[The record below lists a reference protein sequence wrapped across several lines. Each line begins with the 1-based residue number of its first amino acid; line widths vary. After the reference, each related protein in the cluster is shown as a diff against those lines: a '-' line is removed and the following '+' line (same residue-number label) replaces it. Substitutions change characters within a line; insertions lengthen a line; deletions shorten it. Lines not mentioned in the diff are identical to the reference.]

1 MLRFRFLVLS
11 CQGTPVYLIYG
22 FSRLERKMS
31 LTTYN
36 DVKAPDLMYGTAW
49 KKDATTDLVRLAV
62 ETGFT
67 AIDTA
72 NQIIHYNE
80 ERVGDALFFLKEK
93 GIERDMLFL
102 QTKFT
107 SLGGQGGADNAPYD
121 ASADAATQ
129 VRQSMESSLKHLRTD
144 YVDSYVLHG
153 PEMRIG
159 LTPYDLAVWS
169 AMEELLA
176 EGKTRSIG
184 VSNVSAEQLELL
196 LKHASKKPAFVQN
209 RCFAVNGWDKPVRDI
224 CKRENIIYQGFS
236 LLTANPQAIDHHF
249 VRELA
254 DKHGATVPQVIFRFC
269 TQIGMLPL
277 TGTTRKEH
285 MQQDLDCVKFDLS
298 ADDLERIE
306 SIVL

>member
-1 MLRFRFLVLS
+1 
-11 CQGTPVYLIYG
+11 
-22 FSRLERKMS
+22 MS

-80 ERVGDALFFLKEK
+80 EKVGDALYFLKEK

-159 LTPYDLAVWS
+159 LTPYDLAVW
-169 AMEELLA
+169 
-176 EGKTRSIG
+176 
-184 VSNVSAEQLELL
+184 
-196 LKHASKKPAFVQN
+196 
-209 RCFAVNGWDKPVRDI
+209 
-224 CKRENIIYQGFS
+224 
-236 LLTANPQAIDHHF
+236 
-249 VRELA
+249 
-254 DKHGATVPQVIFRFC
+254 
-269 TQIGMLPL
+269 
-277 TGTTRKEH
+277 
-285 MQQDLDCVKFDLS
+285 
-298 ADDLERIE
+298 
-306 SIVL
+306 